1 LTIQDRRCLVLG
13 VGNVLLRDEGV
24 GVRVIEEL
32 ERLPAGALPDPGR
45 VRLVDGGT
53 LGLDLLPLIEDSS
66 ALILVDAVNLRRE
79 PGTVGVIRGDDLH
92 STLAGHVSPHQVG
105 VGDLVAAARLSGVIP
120 PYVSLVA
127 IQPEAIEIGL
137 DLTAAVEAALP
148 RAVAATLDEIA
159 SAEAATTAAPGPDAA
174 IDAVPA

>member
-1 LTIQDRRCLVLG
+1 

-24 GVRVIEEL
+24 GVRVIQEL
-32 ERLPAGALPDPGR
+32 ERLPAEALPGP

-53 LGLDLLPLIEDSS
+53 LGLDLLPLIEDAS

-105 VGDLVAAARLSGVIP
+105 VGDLIAAARLAGVIP

-127 IQPEAIEIGL
+127 IQPDAIEIGL
-137 DLTAAVEAALP
+137 ELTPAVEAALP
-148 RAVAATLDEIA
+148 RAVAAALDEIA
-159 SAEAATTAAPGPDAA
+159 AAVAATSD
-174 IDAVPA
+174 PASPSAMPV